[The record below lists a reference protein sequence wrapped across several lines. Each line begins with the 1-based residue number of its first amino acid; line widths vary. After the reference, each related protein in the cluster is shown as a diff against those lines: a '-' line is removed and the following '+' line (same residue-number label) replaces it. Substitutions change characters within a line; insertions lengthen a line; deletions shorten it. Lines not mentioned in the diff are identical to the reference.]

1 MTEPSDPTGVPQQP
15 AEQPA
20 VQQPAD
26 QPLQQPIAQ
35 QPVEP
40 QVQQQFDQQAQQQF
54 AQPVQ
59 QPMVQQP
66 VHHPVPM
73 APYPSYSAQFGVAP
87 VPMNNNLGWAIAGI
101 LVCWPFGIPSL
112 IKALQ
117 VNSLWYQGLP
127 DQAQLSANEAKKW
140 GKVAVIVGA
149 SLLGLYILAIVAY
162 FVIMIA
168 LFGFA
173 ATQVD

>member
-26 QPLQQPIAQ
+26 QSVQQPIAQ
-35 QPVEP
+35 QPVDP
-40 QVQQQFDQQAQQQF
+40 QVQQQFDQ
-54 AQPVQ
+54 PVQ
-59 QPMVQQP
+59 QPMAQQPAVQQP

-73 APYPSYSAQFGVAP
+73 APNPYAAQFGVAP
-87 VPMNNNLGWAIAGI
+87 VPVNNNLGWAIAGI
-101 LVCWPFGIPSL
+101 LVCWPFGIPAL

-149 SLLGLYILAIVAY
+149 SLLGLYILAFVVY